1 MPTLIKRVLLILVMP
16 PFVRRLVQILAT
28 LMSPML
34 DPKAQVAIAAVGC
47 LIILDMLVGVLG
59 AIMTKTFSSEKM
71 RSGLLHK
78 FTELICIATAI
89 ILDGALIGGAD
100 ISIQPILM
108 TTCVYIG
115 VMETGSILELVKRY
129 NPDAEGLVG
138 WLTSFV
144 QQKGANTQEVK

>member
-1 MPTLIKRVLLILVMP
+1 
-16 PFVRRLVQILAT
+16 
-28 LMSPML
+28 
-34 DPKAQVAIAAVGC
+34 
-47 LIILDMLVGVLG
+47 
-59 AIMTKTFSSEKM
+59 M

-144 QQKGANTQEVK
+144 QQKGANTQEVE